1 MKARRPS
8 SVSRQ
13 SLSLQLGP
21 RCRCFIL
28 FCSAPHVNSLR
39 QTGLSART
47 RATRRLDSGP
57 STPLRFSNPRVSLVN
72 GHVRRLHLQPGFNFK
87 TDKAHCAPCSALS
100 QDRQGAPRLLLGLSL
115 KTDKA
120 HRASCSASLS
130 RPTRRTAPPVRP
142 LFLSLSDVHCTYRS
156 ATQPTSASPTWQRSE
171 DAGAVA
177 DATAAKS
184 KLTGLLLHHQPRPR
198 AAPQR
203 GPRRLTSS
211 TTPSTGKHT
220 STSSPTTS
228 VTPCAVLC

>member
-13 SLSLQLGP
+13 SLPLQLGP

-100 QDRQGAPRLLLGLSL
+100 QDRQGAPRLLLGLSF
-115 KTDKA
+115 KTNKA
-120 HRASCSASLS
+120 HCASCSASLS
-130 RPTRRTAPPVRP
+130 LSATCTARTARQ
-142 LFLSLSDVHCTYRS
+142 LSLPLLHQHGKEARTQARWQ
-156 ATQPTSASPTWQRSE
+156 TQP
-171 DAGAVA
+171 
-177 DATAAKS
+177 
-184 KLTGLLLHHQPRPR
+184 QPR
-198 AAPQR
+198 A
-203 GPRRLTSS
+203 
-211 TTPSTGKHT
+211 
-220 STSSPTTS
+220 SSPGFCSTINQDQGQLRN
-228 VTPCAVLC
+228 ADQGD